1 MLKQQIENYARYT
14 VWANGKAID
23 FLLASGSEALHK
35 EQASSFSTLE
45 KTAYHIYDAE
55 YVWIKRIKG
64 EPWSWPPSANLKVNS
79 FEEFCSVWKSISE
92 ELLAF
97 TLSLTETDLQKF
109 VSYKNS
115 KGEPFNTIIAD
126 CLMHCFNHSTYHRGQ
141 IITMLRGAGFTKVTS
156 TDYITFTRVSEVLQ

>member
-1 MLKQQIENYARYT
+1 MLKQQIEKYARYT
-14 VWANGKAID
+14 VWANSKAID
-23 FLLASGSEALHK
+23 FLLASGNEALHK

-45 KTAYHIYDAE
+45 KTAYRIYDAE

-64 EPWSWPPSANLKVNS
+64 EPWMWPPSANLKVNS
-79 FEEFCSVWKSISE
+79 FDEFCGVWKNISE

-97 TLSLTETDLQKF
+97 TQSLTETDLQKF

-115 KGEPFNTIIAD
+115 KGEPFNTTIAD

-156 TDYITFTRVSEVLQ
+156 TDYISFIRLN